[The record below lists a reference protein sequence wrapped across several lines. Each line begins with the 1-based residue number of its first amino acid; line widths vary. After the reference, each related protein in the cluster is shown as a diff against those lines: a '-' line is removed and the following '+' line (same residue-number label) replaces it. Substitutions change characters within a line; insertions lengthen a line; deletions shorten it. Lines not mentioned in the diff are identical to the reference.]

1 MVHFMLKFIYNTT
14 PKKEEATNKHCLL
27 NKKVCGFHFSSR
39 CKLKNFFGLQHD
51 KGNKIQSDTS

>member
-27 NKKVCGFHFSSR
+27 NKKVQCMWVSFFF
-39 CKLKNFFGLQHD
+39 KL
-51 KGNKIQSDTS
+51 